1 MYGYHCFEKAMEN
14 ITIENNCNCPI
25 ECNSVSY
32 SFSFVSTPFDHEEM
46 CPSDRHKE
54 DFLMKEF
61 YDNKFP
67 PQFIR
72 KMREFKGYK
81 DNVSSD
87 ARENCYKNIKYR
99 AEIIFTLAT
108 DSISVTVMSRRLS
121 FFDKMSAFGKI
132 FFSSLI

>member
-1 MYGYHCFEKAMEN
+1 MEN
-14 ITIENNCNCPI
+14 ITIEDNCNCPI
-25 ECNSVSY
+25 ECNTISY
-32 SFSFVSTPFDHEEM
+32 SFSFVSIPFDPEEM
-46 CPSDRHKE
+46 CPSDTYSE

-67 PQFIR
+67 PPFMR
-72 KMREFKGYK
+72 KMKEIQGYK
-81 DNVSSD
+81 DNISSD
-87 ARENCYKNIKYR
+87 ASEICYKNIKYR

-132 FFSSLI
+132 FFSSVFITLPTNN